1 MSKKNK
7 DIEVVAEE
15 SVITYM
21 NQKIKATEFK
31 VGKRTMG
38 YIIHVKDGFDVV
50 IDMDNPALHARTYD
64 EAVET
69 LIREWNLIQP

>member
-15 SVITYM
+15 ATIDYLK
-21 NQKIKATEFK
+21 QKVKATAFK

-38 YIIHVKDGFDVV
+38 YIIPVENGFDVV
-50 IDMDNPALHARTYD
+50 IDVDAPAMKTRSYD

>member
-15 SVITYM
+15 TTIEYLK
-21 NQKIKATEFK
+21 QKVKATIFK
-31 VGKRTMG
+31 VGKRQMG
-38 YIIHVKDGFDVV
+38 YIIPAENGFDVV
-50 IDMDNPALHARTYD
+50 IDPDEPAYRVRSYD